1 MSHIGEQIKKLKER
15 KGMTNAEFARLLNM
29 TENNLFSIY
38 RREDTTT
45 DIVKKIMKATGVPSS
60 YFFDDKAIINISQQG
75 TVNALGENK
84 VNYTTSKTEAEN
96 VEIAVLRVQLESR
109 DKEIEYLKQIIEMLK
124 AGK

>member
-1 MSHIGEQIKKLKER
+1 MNIGQKVKALKDR
-15 KGMTNAEFARLLNM
+15 KNLSNSDFARLLGM
-29 TENNLFSIY
+29 TESNLFSIY
-38 RREDTTT
+38 KREHTTT
-45 DIVKKIMKATGVPSS
+45 DVVEKIMKATGVPSS

-84 VNYTTSKTEAEN
+84 VNYTTSKTESEN

>member
-1 MSHIGEQIKKLKER
+1 MNIGQKVKALKDR
-15 KGMTNAEFARLLNM
+15 KNLSNSDFARLLGM
-29 TENNLFSIY
+29 TESNLFSIY
-38 RREDTTT
+38 KREHTTT
-45 DIVKKIMKATGVPSS
+45 DVVEKIMKATGVPSS